1 MICYQNNFYHL
12 ASILILIKKKKKK
25 TEKAVCTVK
34 VFCRQ
39 KLTHH

>member
-12 ASILILIKKKKKK
+12 ALILILIKKKKK